1 METLNDK
8 IENLNKFFNF
18 VEERDK
24 RLIINYYKYNRYD
37 KVNIKN

>member
-8 IENLNKFFNF
+8 IDSLNKFFSF
-18 VEERDK
+18 IKERDK
-24 RLIINYYKYNRYD
+24 KLIINYYKYNRYD